1 LLGLSNQAPQKAIG
15 ITASGF
21 FLPLFLP
28 KRQRTATSRQSFD
41 TKWQVKAGT
50 PLAQYPVS
58 ASAALISFK
67 LLVFI
72 HYRS

>member
-1 LLGLSNQAPQKAIG
+1 LLGLSNQAPQKATG
-15 ITASGF
+15 ITAGGF

-41 TKWQVKAGT
+41 TNWQVKAGT
-50 PLAQYPVS
+50 RLAAYPVF
-58 ASAALISFK
+58 ASVALISFK
-67 LLVFI
+67 LLMFI

>member
-1 LLGLSNQAPQKAIG
+1 LLGLINQAPQKATG
-15 ITASGF
+15 ITAGGF
-21 FLPLFLP
+21 FLPLFQP

-41 TKWQVKAGT
+41 TKWQRKAGT
-50 PLAQYPVS
+50 PLAPYPVS
-58 ASAALISFK
+58 APAALISFN